1 MAKSPAP
8 SPFLFFS
15 ENTLTIL
22 LAGLSALPGTSKEED
37 ELIKVGFEYDRYDEE
52 EQVPIYRKRK

>member
-1 MAKSPAP
+1 VAKSPAP

-37 ELIKVGFEYDRYDEE
+37 ELIKVGFEYVSAR
-52 EQVPIYRKRK
+52 QLVAKL

>member
-1 MAKSPAP
+1 
-8 SPFLFFS
+8 LFFS
-15 ENTLTIL
+15 ENTLTIF
-22 LAGLSALPGTSKEED
+22 LAGLSTLPGTSKEED